1 MKKVL
6 FTFIAFVALQVNAQ
20 VANYEG
26 EFYFTPKVGV
36 NYSNLTNADLG
47 LRLGFNI
54 GMAVEGMVTDALAIE
69 SGLYYSV
76 QGAKGSIPYYSNTD
90 TEGYGDV
97 TMKYNYLNIPVYAKY
112 YLYEGFN
119 VFAGPQFSINTL
131 AEVKMSG
138 PGQSETTDTDGLTRT
153 FDVGL
158 SGGVGYQLKTGL
170 LISASYTH
178 GLIGVN
184 KYPLHLD
191 SNNPNKETNFRN
203 SVVNVSI
210 GWRF

>member
-6 FTFIAFVALQVNAQ
+6 FTLFAFIALQVNAQ

-54 GMAVEGMVTDALAIE
+54 GMGIEGMVTDAFAIE

-76 QGAKGSIPYYSNTD
+76 QGSKGDVPYFSNTNID
-90 TEGYGDV
+90 ENSDV
-97 TMKYNYLNIPVYAKY
+97 IMKYNYLNIPVYAKY
-112 YLYEGFN
+112 YLYEGFH
-119 VFAGPQFSINTL
+119 VFAGPQLSINTL
-131 AEVKMSG
+131 AEIKVSV
-138 PGQSETTDTDGLTRT
+138 PGQSETTDVDGATRT
-153 FDVGL
+153 FDVGM
-158 SGGVGYQLKTGL
+158 SGGIGYQLSTGL
-170 LISASYTH
+170 VISANYTY

-184 KYPLHLD
+184 KHPLHLD
-191 SNNPNKETNFRN
+191 PDNSNKGTNFHN
-203 SVVNVSI
+203 SVVNVSL